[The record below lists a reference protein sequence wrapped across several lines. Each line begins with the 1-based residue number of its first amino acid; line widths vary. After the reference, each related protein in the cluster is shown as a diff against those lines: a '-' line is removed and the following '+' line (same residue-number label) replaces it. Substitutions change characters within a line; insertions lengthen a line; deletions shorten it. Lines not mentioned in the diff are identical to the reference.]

1 MGIGTDTAK
10 QLLSTTTDRAEIA
23 ACVDALN
30 EALHAIDTAEPAA
43 LEALKTAHAADYE
56 QARAA
61 EVTKRLGELAKRD
74 EKPAAPEPVKAG

>member
-10 QLLSTTTDRAEIA
+10 QLLAGTTDRAEIA

-30 EALHAIDTAEPAA
+30 EALHAIDTAEPVA

-56 QARAA
+56 QARPL
-61 EVTKRLGELAKRD
+61 EVAKRLGELTERT
-74 EKPAAPEPVKAG
+74 EKPPAEPVKAR